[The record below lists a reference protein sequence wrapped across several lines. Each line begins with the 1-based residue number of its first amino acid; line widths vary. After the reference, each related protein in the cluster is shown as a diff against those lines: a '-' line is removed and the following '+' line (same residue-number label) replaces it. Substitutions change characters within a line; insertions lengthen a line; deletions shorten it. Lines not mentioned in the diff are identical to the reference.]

1 MSDWLHLGCGENTK
15 PDYHNVDLHDL
26 SGVDETADLSDYPW
40 PWAENEYTHIL
51 AEHVFEHLED
61 MERTLSECSRI
72 LKPGGTLEVVM
83 PIGMNAVAD
92 PDHEH
97 VWIWDTPEYY
107 CGKRH
112 WDTDVGLEVV
122 DREVELHTHACGL
135 VHSGYSACIGLLER
149 VYGPGRWQ
157 FDMPVTSGNFRV
169 VFQK

>member
-1 MSDWLHLGCGENTK
+1 MTNWLHLGCGEKTK
-15 PDYHNVDLHDL
+15 PEYHNVDQVNLN
-26 SGVDETADLSDYPW
+26 GVDETTDLGEYPW
-40 PWAENEYTHIL
+40 PWEDNSWSHIF

-107 CGKRH
+107 CGTRH
-112 WDTDVGLEVV
+112 WDVDVGLDVV
-122 DREVELHTHACGL
+122 DRGVDIHTHL
-135 VHSGYSACIGLLER
+135 SGTVGSAYSAGIGLYER
-149 VYGPGRWQ
+149 LYGQGRWQ
-157 FDMPVTSGNFRV
+157 FDLPVTSGNYRV

>member
-1 MSDWLHLGCGENTK
+1 MSDWLHLGCGENTQRE
-15 PDYHNVDLHDL
+15 YHNVDQVELP
-26 SGVDETADLSDYPW
+26 GVDETTDLGTYPW
-40 PWAENEYTHIL
+40 PWDDAQWSHIL
-51 AEHVFEHLED
+51 AEHVFEHLPD
-61 MERTLSECSRI
+61 MHKTLSECSRI

-112 WDTDVGLEVV
+112 WDVDVGLEVV
-122 DREVELHTHACGL
+122 DRGVTVQTHLPGVVGKAYTGFMRA
-135 VHSGYSACIGLLER
+135 YSHL
-149 VYGPGRWQ
+149 YGDGRWQ